1 MTNLMKADGE
11 CLDQQKPCAGVDMIV
26 TPKDKDIGGFFVRR
40 CLPVAKLR
48 SVGPWIFFDHMG
60 PAQFAAGQGID
71 VRPHPHINLAT
82 VTYLF
87 EGEILHRDSLGSL
100 QAIKPGDINLMVAGS
115 GIVHSERERPEVR
128 ETAHSLHGLQ
138 LWHALPAQYEEIPPA
153 FYHYGVDDIPSL
165 KIGDVSVRVMMGRAY
180 GVVSPVKT
188 FCDTLYLEAFLQP
201 GQRLELPQAQERA
214 IYIASG
220 EVEVNGN
227 KVAQHNLASLSAD
240 CKIDVC
246 ATAVTR
252 LAMIGGE
259 PLGER
264 FMYWNFAS
272 SRKER
277 IQLAMQDW
285 QEQRFAKVLG
295 DEQEFI
301 PLPE

>member
-188 FCDTLYLEAFLQP
+188 FCNTLYLEAFLQP

-220 EVEVNGN
+220 EVEVNGK

-240 CKIDVC
+240 CKIEVC

-277 IQLAMQDW
+277 IQQAMQDW
-285 QEQRFAKVLG
+285 QEQRFAKVPG

>member
-1 MTNLMKADGE
+1 MSDLLKAAGE
-11 CLDQQKPCAGVDMIV
+11 CTEHDKPCSGIEMIV
-26 TPKDKDIGGFFVRR
+26 SPKDKDIGGFYVRR

-60 PAQFAAGQGID
+60 PADFSAGEGID

-128 ETAHSLHGLQ
+128 ETAHRLHGLQ
-138 LWHALPAQYEEIPPA
+138 LWHALPEAVEETKPA
-153 FYHYGVDDIPSL
+153 FYHYGVEAIPSVT
-165 KIGDVSVRVMMGRAY
+165 IDDVPIRVMMGRAY

-188 FCDTLYLEAFLQP
+188 FSDTLYLEAFLKP
-201 GQRLELPQAQERA
+201 GQTLVLPHTPERA
-214 IYIASG
+214 VYVAKGGVTI
-220 EVEVNGN
+220 NGTD
-227 KVAQHNLASLSAD
+227 VPEHSLALLTPD
-240 CKIDVC
+240 CEILVS
-246 ATAVTR
+246 ATAETR
-252 LAMIGGE
+252 LALIGGE

-264 FMYWNFAS
+264 FMFWNFAS

-277 IQLAMQDW
+277 IEQAMADW
-285 QEQRFAKVLG
+285 KAQRFAQVPG
-295 DEQEFI
+295 DEDEFI
-301 PLPE
+301 PLPD